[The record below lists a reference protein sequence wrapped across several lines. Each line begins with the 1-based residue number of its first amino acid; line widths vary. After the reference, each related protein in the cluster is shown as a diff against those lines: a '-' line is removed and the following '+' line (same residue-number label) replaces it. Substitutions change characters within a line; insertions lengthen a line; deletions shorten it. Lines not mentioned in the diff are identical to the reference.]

1 MNWLKGKDP
10 EEQDTRTPLSKKKNL
25 KIVTD
30 ESLIT
35 ESRDEGSYRGESLP
49 SLPSAGTS
57 EKFESTLN
65 ELDNIVAG
73 DERRQ
78 EIEKFLSRTQN
89 ELDESREMNRV
100 LAQQLTLLQQ
110 EMKKFENADLV
121 SSKKYDKMKQ
131 KLTSLTGV
139 LEDLNMANQALV
151 SKNKELEVQVKTQG
165 SHNESSLQLKRM
177 VGVLT
182 KKIDEIQDEE
192 ARTRLK
198 NTNLEIELAALNGVL
213 DEAIKQTK
221 LAQAARRDE
230 SKQKER
236 LELQIAELF
245 EDLEDMTDTSKE
257 ISHISTISKEIQEMD
272 GQGQSDFSAEIR

>member
-10 EEQDTRTPLSKKKNL
+10 EEQDSRSSASKKKSL

-30 ESLIT
+30 ESQMT
-35 ESRDEGSYRGESLP
+35 ESRDESSDRGESLP
-49 SLPSAGTS
+49 TFPSVDTS
-57 EKFESTLN
+57 DKFESALN

-78 EIEKFLSRTQN
+78 EIEKFVSRTQN

-100 LAQQLTLLQQ
+100 LAEQLTLLQEQ
-110 EMKKFENADLV
+110 MKKFENGD
-121 SSKKYDKMKQ
+121 SKKYDKMKQ

-139 LEDLNMANQALV
+139 LEELTLANQALV
-151 SKNKELEVQVKTQG
+151 SKNKELEEQVKTLAVQEG
-165 SHNESSLQLKRM
+165 SRNESSAQLKRM

-182 KKIDEIQDEE
+182 KKIDEIQEEE
-192 ARTRLK
+192 ARTKAK
-198 NTNLEIELAALNGVL
+198 NTNLEIELSALNGVL

-230 SKQKER
+230 SREKQNLQK
-236 LELQIAELF
+236 QIAELF
-245 EDLEDMTDTSKE
+245 VDLEEMTETSKGLK
-257 ISHISTISKEIQEMD
+257 TRYDNQEKV
-272 GQGQSDFSAEIR
+272 GQGQKDFFAEIK